1 MCEDLFERCRGPVLR
16 CLEDAKM
23 KPSDIDDCILVGG
36 STRMP
41 KILDVVKEIFG
52 KDANRSVN
60 PDEVVSLGAAIQG
73 GVLGGEVSD
82 VLLLDVAPLSLG
94 IETLGGVMTKLIERN
109 TTIPT
114 SRSQTFSTAADN
126 QPGVDIH
133 VLQGEREFANDNR
146 TLGRFKLDSIPAAP
160 RGTPQIEVT
169 FDIDANGILSVAAKD
184 KGTGKEQKVTIEVGS
199 GLSKEEVDNMA
210 ADAEAN
216 AEGDKKRREL
226 VDLKNQA
233 DSMVYQAEKQVKEN
247 GDKLDDDNKQKLEAA
262 IADLKKEMEGEDA
275 EKLKASIEAFEKV
288 FQEAGAAMAGAAGG
302 EAGPAPGEGETAGAA
317 SGGAAADDDIKD
329 ADFEVK

>member
-1 MCEDLFERCRGPVLR
+1 VQE
-16 CLEDAKM
+16 
-23 KPSDIDDCILVGG
+23 
-36 STRMP
+36 
-41 KILDVVKEIFG
+41 VVKEVFG
-52 KDANRSVN
+52 KEPNRSVN

-114 SRSQTFSTAADN
+114 SRSQVFSTAADN

-146 TLGRFKLDSIPAAP
+146 TLGRFKLDDIPPAP

-199 GLSKEEVDNMA
+199 GLSKEEVERMA
-210 ADAEAN
+210 SDAEAH
-216 AEGDKKRREL
+216 ADDDKLRREL

-247 GDKLDDDNKQKLEAA
+247 GDKLDDENKAKIESS
-262 IADLKKEMEGEDA
+262 IADLKKAMEGDDA
-275 EKLKASIEAFEKV
+275 DALKAQIATFE
-288 FQEAGAAMAGAAGG
+288 QAYQQAGAAMAGAAPGADA
-302 EAGPAPGEGETAGAA
+302 AGAAPEGDAAGATAGA
-317 SGGAAADDDIKD
+317 GQEDDIKD